1 MFEIIGSPKEHI
13 VSTLESYID
22 IMKKNDGIIVL
33 SDEKGEPKYHKEDE
47 VWATFTETEV
57 LVEGI
62 EKFVYIC
69 ISFTPASIEILEPQ
83 KLTFTD
89 KNLSDWLNEMLSL
102 LHEIGM
108 RQKQKSMQNVHFIK
122 SMDALM
128 KNIIR
133 ISLEK
138 GPLTLEDLS
147 KKTGV
152 DQKSTTHYLGLLEK
166 KGKVKKDG
174 GKWMR
179 T

>member
-1 MFEIIGSPKEHI
+1 LFEIVGKPKEHI
-13 VSTLESYID
+13 VKTLDSYIE
-22 IMKKNDGIIVL
+22 IMKKNEGIIVL
-33 SDEKGEPKYHKEDE
+33 SEEKGTPKEHKTDDL
-47 VWATFTETEV
+47 WSTFTETDV

-69 ISFTPASIEILEPQ
+69 ISFTPASIEILEPTQ
-83 KLTFTD
+83 LTFTD
-89 KNLSDWLNEMLSL
+89 KNLSDWLNELLSL

-108 RQKQKSMQNVHFIK
+108 RQKQKSMQNAHFIK

-133 ISLEK
+133 ISLEN
-138 GPLTLEDLS
+138 GPLTIQELT

-152 DQKSTTHYLGLLEK
+152 DEKSTLHYIGLLEK
-166 KGKVKKDG
+166 QGKLKKDG
-174 GKWMR
+174 EKWKK